1 MPGRM
6 PERMSQCMPEKC
18 QIECQ
23 NRCQIAAEK
32 ECQNIYAMYAS
43 REYARNYIYISECVR
58 VGITRSKVNNVF
70 VQPLQRIPGRSLYGL
85 VVVIPY
91 LHVTCGYHVWKRGTQ
106 KMAISTGGC
115 RARGPGNGV
124 CCSPGVMRCSNSHV
138 VSEVS
143 RRHPGSCCEIHRNC
157 FFFRLDCLKCWE
169 STIFPWKI
177 PWKFLQ
183 ISWKNILKPIHCY
196 EKSNQSNVHF
206 HHLRAWGPVGSGPE
220 MGWGMLENLSL
231 GHSMAISGKHLFQ
244 APTICL
250 ANARVID

>member
-1 MPGRM
+1 
-6 PERMSQCMPEKC
+6 MPEKC

-23 NRCQIAAEK
+23 NRCQIDAEK

-157 FFFRLDCLKCWE
+157 FFF
-169 STIFPWKI
+169 F
-177 PWKFLQ
+177 
-183 ISWKNILKPIHCY
+183 
-196 EKSNQSNVHF
+196 
-206 HHLRAWGPVGSGPE
+206 PVGL
-220 MGWGMLENLSL
+220 LEVL
-231 GHSMAISGKHLFQ
+231 GKHHISMENSMEI
-244 APTICL
+244 PTDFL
-250 ANARVID
+250 EKHP

>member
-1 MPGRM
+1 
-6 PERMSQCMPEKC
+6 
-18 QIECQ
+18 
-23 NRCQIAAEK
+23 
-32 ECQNIYAMYAS
+32 
-43 REYARNYIYISECVR
+43 
-58 VGITRSKVNNVF
+58 
-70 VQPLQRIPGRSLYGL
+70 
-85 VVVIPY
+85 
-91 LHVTCGYHVWKRGTQ
+91 
-106 KMAISTGGC
+106 
-115 RARGPGNGV
+115 
-124 CCSPGVMRCSNSHV
+124 
-138 VSEVS
+138 
-143 RRHPGSCCEIHRNC
+143 
-157 FFFRLDCLKCWE
+157 LDCLKCWE

>member
-23 NRCQIAAEK
+23 NRCQIDAEK

-91 LHVTCGYHVWKRGTQ
+91 LHGDMWVSCLK
-106 KMAISTGGC
+106 TGVLKKWPFQ
-115 RARGPGNGV
+115 RADVGPGAREMV
-124 CCSPGVMRCSNSHV
+124 CAAHQG
-138 VSEVS
+138 
-143 RRHPGSCCEIHRNC
+143 
-157 FFFRLDCLKCWE
+157 
-169 STIFPWKI
+169 
-177 PWKFLQ
+177 
-183 ISWKNILKPIHCY
+183 
-196 EKSNQSNVHF
+196 
-206 HHLRAWGPVGSGPE
+206 
-220 MGWGMLENLSL
+220 
-231 GHSMAISGKHLFQ
+231 
-244 APTICL
+244 
-250 ANARVID
+250 